1 MTVLRHLNLS
11 CYLCCCAGAFHRQPL
26 SHVGADLSV
35 CVCVCVWL
43 DIFMK
48 RLLIEHRFLLLTGS
62 VQAQQ
67 PLGALTA
74 C

>member
-1 MTVLRHLNLS
+1 VEPVPETGSRNPKVSSTNPPVLRGGLQPD
-11 CYLCCCAGAFHRQPL
+11 LC
-26 SHVGADLSV
+26 V

-48 RLLIEHRFLLLTGS
+48 RLLIEHRFLLITGS